1 MTVTS
6 TLRKSEAPAAA
17 PTGVDTLAVRE
28 RYLHRRRAGRRP
40 ASRGWI
46 AAWVGIGALVSWVF
60 VIGVAALH

>member
-6 TLRKSEAPAAA
+6 TLRKSEAQAA

-28 RYLHRRRAGRRP
+28 RYLRSRRAGRRP

-46 AAWVGIGALVSWVF
+46 AAWVGIVLVSWLFIV
-60 VIGVAALH
+60 GVTALH